1 MKIILMNKLTT
12 ILLLICQLT
21 WGATYYVAP
30 SGGDDANPGTIG
42 SPWAT
47 WEYGVEHASAGDLV
61 LIRGGVYTHAAF
73 NDTAGYATQSIKW
86 KHGTVQNPIRVYN
99 YPGETP
105 IFDHS
110 SSTVAGQRF
119 KGVSIKGCSYII
131 FKGLNFTGA
140 TQVSASVVCGAWME
154 DCNNVTFEQCR
165 FYGNQGP
172 GMYVWGAA
180 SENNWFHNCDFYNN
194 YDPQTAGGNADG
206 LDFCRITER
215 AGNERHNK
223 ISSCRAWNNSDD
235 GFDMVIN
242 PGYVTVDSCW
252 SWHNG
257 YVLGTSTPAG
267 NGNGFKM
274 GENDGTAESDAQ
286 RTVRNCISAYNRTHG
301 FSQNESFVKMLFYNN
316 IAYNNTLTAFFF
328 TWNDVANVFRNNI
341 SLGNANDL
349 ITTGSSY
356 TSDHNTWN
364 GGVTVSS
371 ADFVSVD
378 STGIAGARTNG
389 HLPSLDFL
397 KLVAGSDLIDTG
409 VDVGISYLNAA
420 PDMGAREYT
429 TPEVGGSG
437 KRIRNVKQNG
447 KIIRQ

>member
-1 MKIILMNKLTT
+1 
-12 ILLLICQLT
+12 
-21 WGATYYVAP
+21 
-30 SGGDDANPGTIG
+30 
-42 SPWAT
+42 
-47 WEYGVEHASAGDLV
+47 
-61 LIRGGVYTHAAF
+61 
-73 NDTAGYATQSIKW
+73 
-86 KHGTVQNPIRVYN
+86 
-99 YPGETP
+99 
-105 IFDHS
+105 
-110 SSTVAGQRF
+110 
-119 KGVSIKGCSYII
+119 
-131 FKGLNFTGA
+131 
-140 TQVSASVVCGAWME
+140 
-154 DCNNVTFEQCR
+154 
-165 FYGNQGP
+165 
-172 GMYVWGAA
+172 
-180 SENNWFHNCDFYNN
+180 
-194 YDPQTAGGNADG
+194 
-206 LDFCRITER
+206 
-215 AGNERHNK
+215 
-223 ISSCRAWNNSDD
+223 
-235 GFDMVIN
+235 
-242 PGYVTVDSCW
+242 
-252 SWHNG
+252 
-257 YVLGTSTPAG
+257 
-267 NGNGFKM
+267 M